1 MEEIREETGI
11 IRDEQGKFLPGV
23 SGNPYGRPPGSG
35 ISITT
40 EIKKKLQEI
49 PEGKNKTYLHYLIEQ
64 ILKKAVIEGDQQ
76 TIKQIWN
83 YIDGMPQQ
91 NTDITSGGKP
101 LPMLYALCN
110 NDSDTTNT
118 PNDQENQ
125 GGSGG
130 NISE

>member
-1 MEEIREETGI
+1 MEENRDETGL

-23 SGNPYGRPPGSG
+23 SGNPNGRPPGSG

-40 EIKKKLQEI
+40 EIKKKLAEI

-83 YIDGMPQQ
+83 YIDGMPLQ

-101 LPMLYALCN
+101 LPMLYAISN
-110 NDSDTTNT
+110 NESHAEDT
-118 PNDQENQ
+118 PNAEENT